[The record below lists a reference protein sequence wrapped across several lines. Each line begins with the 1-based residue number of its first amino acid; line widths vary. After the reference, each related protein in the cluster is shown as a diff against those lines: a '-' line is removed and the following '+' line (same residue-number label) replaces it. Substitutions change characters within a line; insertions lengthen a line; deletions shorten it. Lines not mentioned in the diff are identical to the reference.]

1 MAETRKSRVH
11 VLCGRPGPERAQAL
25 DALLRILPETS
36 RVVAVLEGMP
46 ADGVP
51 ETALGHAQT
60 EPIATH
66 VLAAGCPCCSGA
78 LALRVT
84 LARIVQRERPDE
96 IVIGLI
102 DAAHLDDL
110 KKLLTGPSWQAHL
123 QWTGEPALP
132 EPPSGLK

>member
-1 MAETRKSRVH
+1 MSETHKSRVH
-11 VLCGRPGPERAQAL
+11 VLCGRPGPARAQAL

-51 ETALGHAQT
+51 ETALIHSQT

-84 LARIVQRERPDE
+84 LARIVQREQPDE

-102 DAAHLDDL
+102 DAAHVGDL
-110 KKLLTGPSWQAHL
+110 KRLLTGPSWQGHL
-123 QWTGEPALP
+123 EWTGEPALT
-132 EPPSGLK
+132 EPVSGLK

>member
-1 MAETRKSRVH
+1 MPETHKSRVH

-25 DALLRILPETS
+25 DALLRILPERS
-36 RVVAVLEGMP
+36 RVVAVLEGLP
-46 ADGVP
+46 ADGAP
-51 ETALGHAQT
+51 ETALIPAQT
-60 EPIATH
+60 ERLATH

-102 DAAHLDDL
+102 DAAHVGDL
-110 KKLLTGPSWQAHL
+110 KKLLTGPSWQGHL
-123 QWTGEPALP
+123 EWTGEPDLT
-132 EPPSGLK
+132 EPASGLK